1 MNQNTVLLQ
10 DKHNPSV
17 KFNLSKYFEFKYNAK
32 MCNVNTRD
40 LEEVEAYIKQLDVQ
54 ALYALD
60 APQDIKRSPFLITI
74 DLILKE
80 IDDRMRKG
88 YLPGGLDAT
97 EKNRLAMK
105 LVDLHDR
112 VRSHPKKTLDDPR
125 LKDLSIAERKFNL
138 NKIEAQRKADD
149 YQQTL
154 QVLIDK
160 KNKE

>member
-1 MNQNTVLLQ
+1 
-10 DKHNPSV
+10 
-17 KFNLSKYFEFKYNAK
+17 
-32 MCNVNTRD
+32 
-40 LEEVEAYIKQLDVQ
+40 
-54 ALYALD
+54 
-60 APQDIKRSPFLITI
+60 
-74 DLILKE
+74 
-80 IDDRMRKG
+80 MRKG

-112 VRSHPKKTLDDPR
+112 VRSHPKKTQDDPR
-125 LKDLSIAERKFNL
+125 LKDLSIAERRFNL
-138 NKIEAQRKADD
+138 SKIEAQRKADD